1 MKEEGLDQVF
11 VLNED
16 IAHREIEGQILF
28 LRPDDHFLYTVNASG
43 QFIWHEI
50 LNKTPLSGIIRNLSV
65 RFGISEEKAE
75 KDVLK
80 FIRELQR
87 KKIIFKK
94 EG

>member
-1 MKEEGLDQVF
+1 MQKESLDQVF
-11 VLNED
+11 ALNED

-43 QFIWHEI
+43 QFIWREI
-50 LNKTPLSGIIRNLSV
+50 LNKTPLSGIIGNLAIM
-65 RFGISEEKAE
+65 FGISEEKAE

-87 KKIIFKK
+87 KNIILKK
-94 EG
+94 

>member
-1 MKEEGLDQVF
+1 MKRNRLDQIC
-11 VLNED
+11 VLNDD

-50 LNKTPLSGIIRNLSV
+50 LNGTPLSGIIRNLAV
-65 RFGISEEKAE
+65 RFGISGEKAE

-87 KKIIFKK
+87 KKIIFEN

>member
-1 MKEEGLDQVF
+1 MKRDRLDQVF
-11 VLNED
+11 VLNEE

-43 QFIWHEI
+43 HHIWHEI
-50 LNKTPLSGIIRNLSV
+50 LNKTPLSGIISSLAV

-87 KKIIFKK
+87 KKIVLKDK
-94 EG
+94 G